1 MSAAPAEIHVVVP
14 AGIDD
19 PARPSGGNRYDRRV
33 IDELRGLGRVV
44 HEHRVAD
51 LDRVLPLLSELPDGA
66 VAVVDGLLVCFAPD
80 GDLLD
85 VMQGNSPVTLH
96 DVKQGNSPV
105 TLHDVKQGNSP
116 VNLHDVKQGNPPV
129 TLHDVK
135 QVAMAAACE
144 RLRLVV
150 LLHMPFAEAHREESV
165 RHRERGVLTAAAGV
179 VTTSEWART
188 WVVRNHDVAPERV
201 HAVTPGVDPAAP
213 AKPSAAGARLL
224 CVGAVTLAKGHDT
237 LLTALAEIADLD
249 WQCTVAGALDLEPDY
264 VVGLQEIA
272 LRSGI
277 ADRVVFTGPLAV
289 DGLDA
294 ALADADLLVSA
305 SRRESYGMA
314 VTEALA
320 HAVPVVITDV
330 GGHAE
335 ALGELDGDGR
345 AGVLLRP
352 EDPDHLAAAL
362 RRWLEDPAERDRLR
376 SAAAQ
381 RRETLGSWADT
392 ARGIADVVDGTRLN
406 RSDAR
411 PVSPDTTSAPR

>member
-1 MSAAPAEIHVVVP
+1 MREALVETHVVVP

-19 PARPSGGNRYDRRV
+19 PTRPSGGNRYDRRV
-33 IDELRGLGRVV
+33 IDELTGLGRVV

-51 LDRVLPLLSELPDGA
+51 LDGVLSLLSDLPDGA
-66 VAVVDGLLVCFAPD
+66 VVVVDGLLVCFAPG

-85 VMQGNSPVTLH
+85 V
-96 DVKQGNSPV
+96 KQGNPPV
-105 TLHDVKQGNSP
+105 P
-116 VNLHDVKQGNPPV
+116 LHDVKQGNPPV

-135 QVAMAAACE
+135 QGNPPVTLHDVRQAAWAAACE

-150 LLHMPFAEAHREESV
+150 LLHMPFAEAHPEESV
-165 RHRERGVLTAAAGV
+165 RRRERAVLTAAAGV
-179 VTTSEWART
+179 VTTSEWAWT
-188 WVVRNHDVAPERV
+188 WVVRNHGVAPERV
-201 HAVTPGVDPAAP
+201 HVVTPGADPAAS
-213 AKPSAAGARLL
+213 AKPTSAGKRLL
-224 CVGAVTLAKGHDT
+224 CLGAVTLAKGHDT

-249 WQCTVAGALDLEPDY
+249 WQCTLVGALDLEPDY

-277 ADRVVFTGPLAV
+277 ADRVVFTGPLADV
-289 DGLDA
+289 GLDA
-294 ALADADLLVSA
+294 ALGDADLLVSA

-320 HAVPVVITDV
+320 RAVPVVITDV

-335 ALGELDGDGR
+335 ALGVLDDGSR
-345 AGVLLRP
+345 AGVLLP
-352 EDPDHLAAAL
+352 PDDPDQLATAL

-376 SAAAQ
+376 STAAQ
-381 RRETLGSWADT
+381 RRNTLGSWTDT
-392 ARGIADVVDGTRLN
+392 ARRLADVVDRASVNHGN
-406 RSDAR
+406 AR